1 MILQR
6 VKVYVCFIQ
15 YKSWFNYK
23 IHMPSP
29 QYHFKL
35 IDTFPLACFFFNKDF
50 KILHVNSPCLKML
63 NISLTEI
70 KNQSITNYYPEIN
83 SCIKNEGENSKT
95 FYIDTNSNKREVI
108 VNYAS
113 IENETFGILYV
124 IEEYNLNQNTIDK
137 QKFDEIIADNIPYE
151 IAIYDKNHNYLFVN
165 SNGIRNVETREWVIG
180 KNDFDYCNY
189 KGLDKSF
196 AQNRWD
202 LFNRA
207 IQTKKQVEW
216 IDEYHRESKDV
227 YIMRR
232 LYPFFIDDTFAYMIG
247 YGIDVSE
254 LNNTQNKVISNES
267 RNQLILNSALDAV
280 LIISPDGE
288 ITFWNEQAEII
299 FGWKSE
305 EVLGKDFTRI
315 IIPERYRNIHNNAMK
330 NHQEG
335 FGGETIASRLIEF
348 PALHKINEEFPIEF
362 SVLPIYDNG
371 IIINYCSFIRDI
383 TLRKQ
388 KEEQVALQNKRLLNK
403 NSELEQFTYITS
415 HDLQEPLLTLMSFSN
430 LLIEEYSE
438 SLDDEAKLYIEF
450 INKSALRMRALVTG
464 LMEYARIGKRDEVKE
479 IDCNQVIRDVLAD
492 LSVKIKNTKT
502 KIVVENLPKIIGHET
517 YIRLLFQNLISNAI
531 KFNKEGVKPEIKI
544 EGSET
549 ETEWEF
555 SIEDNGIGIAEK
567 YIDQVFIIFKRLNND
582 SLYKGYGIG
591 LAHCKKIVDIH
602 SGEIQ
607 VKSKLGIGS
616 TFSFTI
622 SKKI

>member
-1 MILQR
+1 MFVFSINHGL
-6 VKVYVCFIQ
+6 IT
-15 YKSWFNYK
+15 K

-83 SCIKNEGENSKT
+83 SCIKNEAENSKT
-95 FYIDTNSNKREVI
+95 FYIDTNSNKSEVT

-113 IENETFGILYV
+113 IENEPFGILYV

-151 IAIYDKNHNYLFVN
+151 IAIYDINHNYLFVN

-254 LNNTQNKVISNES
+254 LNNTQNKIIANET

-280 LIISPDGE
+280 IIISPEGE
-288 ITFWNEQAEII
+288 ITFWNPQAEII

-305 EVLGKDFTRI
+305 EVLEKKLVDV
-315 IIPERYRNIHNNAMK
+315 IIPERYKKMHVEGIKKHND
-330 NHQEG
+330 G
-335 FGGETIASRLIEF
+335 FGGATANKTIEF
-348 PALHKINEEFPIEF
+348 PALNKYKGEIPIEF
-362 SVLPIYDNG
+362 SILPIYDKG
-371 IIINYCSFIRDI
+371 IIINYCSFMRDI
-383 TLRKQ
+383 SIRKNKEFEINQKNKTLENQ
-388 KEEQVALQNKRLLNK
+388 

-415 HDLQEPLLTLMSFSN
+415 HDLQEPLLTLMSFSD
-430 LLIEEYSE
+430 LLLEEYSE
-438 SLDDEAKLYIEF
+438 SLDPEAKLYIEF
-450 INKSALRMRALVTG
+450 INKSAIRMRALVTG

-492 LSVKIKNTKT
+492 LSIKIKNTKT

-567 YIDQVFIIFKRLNND
+567 YIDQVFIIFKRLNNS